1 MYIQDIAS
9 ATETYIHVKG
19 VYPGNTPTTIF
30 LSKKF
35 TLADVTPP
43 IPFSS
48 VWSYKDGTINQRHL
62 NRVNPLYT
70 AVQEEMADKLKID
83 VKRFQNRQSKLKI
96 LTHITK
102 HNCSLLP
109 YLNDESLHIL
119 GEFLFNVITKTLKLN
134 SNQLL
139 KVRKIL
145 NKDKSF
151 YMKLIDVKT
160 ANPIKLLRTKLI
172 KDPQIGTG
180 IVSIIATLAPLI
192 ATLLSRI

>member
-1 MYIQDIAS
+1 M
-9 ATETYIHVKG
+9 
-19 VYPGNTPTTIF
+19 
-30 LSKKF
+30 
-35 TLADVTPP
+35 
-43 IPFSS
+43 
-48 VWSYKDGTINQRHL
+48 
-62 NRVNPLYT
+62 NPLYT

-192 ATLLSRI
+192 TTLLSRI

>member
-1 MYIQDIAS
+1 
-9 ATETYIHVKG
+9 
-19 VYPGNTPTTIF
+19 
-30 LSKKF
+30 
-35 TLADVTPP
+35 
-43 IPFSS
+43 
-48 VWSYKDGTINQRHL
+48 
-62 NRVNPLYT
+62 
-70 AVQEEMADKLKID
+70 MADKLKID

-192 ATLLSRI
+192 ATLLSRIWNNLTCDRGQRYISTRILMRY

>member
-1 MYIQDIAS
+1 
-9 ATETYIHVKG
+9 
-19 VYPGNTPTTIF
+19 
-30 LSKKF
+30 
-35 TLADVTPP
+35 
-43 IPFSS
+43 
-48 VWSYKDGTINQRHL
+48 
-62 NRVNPLYT
+62 
-70 AVQEEMADKLKID
+70 MADKLKID

-192 ATLLSRI
+192 ATLLSCI